1 MNYRLTLRIQG
12 GLLIFLAAMLL
23 TPLPFSLAHPRAE
36 AWHDGAF
43 WAFLLTALIVLA
55 VGWALHRLFRAQGE
69 MTYRE
74 GFAIVTFGWIAYALF
89 GGLPYLLAEVN
100 GIRHLGDA
108 FFEAMSGFSTTGATV
123 ITGLE
128 HVPPSILFW
137 RAMTQW
143 LGGMG
148 MIVLSLAILP
158 FLGVG
163 GMQLFEAE
171 SPGPTKD
178 RLSPRIQDTAKVLWG
193 VYAILTLAEVLLL
206 WAGGMNGFES
216 VCHAFTTM
224 ATGGF
229 STRDASIAAF
239 GSYTHVV
246 IGVFMLLAGVNFSLH
261 YHALRGDPRR
271 YWQSEEFRFYLALIA
286 SSTAV
291 ITVLIVLQDDLP
303 GHALIKLRDAA
314 FQTISL
320 MTTTGYA
327 TADFETWPAMAQY
340 LLITLMF
347 VGGCAASTGGSIKVV
362 RILLLSKHAFLQISR
377 LIHPREVRSLKLD
390 HKPVSREVIQSVLG
404 FFALFVAI
412 FLLGSLLM
420 AGILPPH
427 ADGTADLVTA
437 CTSVVSALGNVGPGL
452 GTVGPTE
459 TYTHLPTAG
468 KLVLAVCMLVG
479 RLEVFTVL
487 VLFFPSFWR
496 K

>member
-1 MNYRLTLRIQG
+1 MNFRLTFRVQG
-12 GLLIFLAAMLL
+12 GLLIFLAVVLL
-23 TPLPFSLAHPRAE
+23 TPVPFSLAYPRAG

-43 WAFLLTALIVLA
+43 WAFLLASLIALAAGLVL
-55 VGWALHRLFRAQGE
+55 RRCFRADGE

-74 GFAIVTFGWIAYALF
+74 GFAIVTFGWLAYAVF
-89 GGLPYLLAEVN
+89 GGLPYLLADVN
-100 GIRHLGDA
+100 GIRSFADA

-128 HVPPSILFW
+128 QVSPSILFW

-148 MIVLSLAILP
+148 IIVLSLAILP

-193 VYAILTLAEVLLL
+193 VYAILTLAETLLL
-206 WAGGMNGFES
+206 WAGGMSIFES
-216 VCHAFTTM
+216 LCHAFTTM

-239 GSYTHVV
+239 GTYTHLVT
-246 IGVFMLLAGVNFSLH
+246 GMFMLLAGVNFSLH
-261 YHALRGDPRR
+261 FYALRGHPGQ
-271 YWQSEEFRFYLALIA
+271 YWQNEEFRFYLALIA

-291 ITVLIVLQDDLP
+291 ITVSIVLQEDLP
-303 GHALIKLRDAA
+303 GHALLKFRDAA

-327 TADFETWPAMAQY
+327 TADFETWPAVAQY
-340 LLITLMF
+340 LLVVLMF

-362 RILLLSKHAFLQISR
+362 RILLLSKHAFLQLSR
-377 LIHPREVRSLKLD
+377 LIHPHEVRSLKLD

-412 FLLGSLLM
+412 FVLGSLLL
-420 AGILPPH
+420 AAVLPPG
-427 ADGTADLVTA
+427 ADGAPDLLTAGTA
-437 CTSVVSALGNVGPGL
+437 VISALGNVGPGL

-459 TYTHLPTAG
+459 TYTHLPAAG
-468 KLVLAVCMLVG
+468 KLLLAVCMLVG